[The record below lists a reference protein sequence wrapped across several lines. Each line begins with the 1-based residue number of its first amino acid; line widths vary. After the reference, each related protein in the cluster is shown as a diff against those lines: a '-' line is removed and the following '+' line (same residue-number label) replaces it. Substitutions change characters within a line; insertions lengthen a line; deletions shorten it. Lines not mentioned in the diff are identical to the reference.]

1 MQKEMIIS
9 ITLVILIIIGEIITQ
24 NYTKK
29 TVKDLNSE
37 LEELKQNLSDNLEE
51 DVKKQIE
58 EIEGKW
64 ENVHDKLACY
74 IEHDELEKVE
84 TNFTACKSLAQTGNY
99 DLAICEVEKMSF
111 VLDHITDKYSFNV
124 VNIF

>member
-29 TVKDLNSE
+29 TINELNSE
-37 LEELKQNLSDNLEE
+37 LEELKQSLSDNLEE
-51 DVKKQIE
+51 EVNKKIE
-58 EIEGKW
+58 KIDEKW
-64 ENVHDKLACY
+64 EKAHDKLACY
-74 IEHDELEKVE
+74 IEHDELERAE
-84 TNFTACKSLAQTGNY
+84 TNFTACKSLANTGDY
-99 DLAICEVEKMSF
+99 GLAICEVEKMSF
-111 VLDHITDKYSFNV
+111 VLEHIIDKYSFNL